1 MGYWPSK
8 LCALLNIVIMLGYG
22 MIDCLVGGQLLSAVA
37 DGQLTVVVGI
47 IINAVITW
55 VVVVFGMSIFHLYE
69 RYVSAIFTTSTGHCI
84 DQSMLG
90 GHGYRN

>member
-37 DGQLTVVVGI
+37 DGRLSVVVGVI
-47 IINAVITW
+47 IIDLISW
-55 VVVVFGMSIFHLYE
+55 LVVVFGMSVFQYYE
-69 RYVSAIFTTSTGHCI
+69 RY
-84 DQSMLG
+84 G
-90 GHGYRN
+90 GSHPLRPLPFG